1 MDSNTHLVTAKGP
14 DNHIRPVDI
23 RHYQALTEGRGSM
36 IRAGCEV
43 SLYDNNTV
51 LVQPGELIVEGC
63 YLRIPAQVMLP
74 IQSSA
79 PNGNR
84 NDLVAFHYKLD
95 AAPADD
101 GTPAT
106 GISEMPLEVVPGT
119 PVAGDPSDPPLIQG
133 DILGGAIE
141 AQVAFARIKVRG
153 LDVGEPEP
161 LITRCDPFG
170 AGSVYLSGSPMN
182 PAQAF
187 GGTWEELDT
196 HMFLGVHAYK
206 RLEES

>member
-14 DNHIRPVDI
+14 DNHITPVDI
-23 RHYQALTEGRGSM
+23 RRYQALTEGRGTM

-63 YLRIPAQVMLP
+63 FLIIPEQVQLP

-84 NDLVAFHYKLD
+84 NDLVVLHYKLD
-95 AAPADD
+95 AVPADD

-119 PVAGDPSDPPLIQG
+119 PVIGEPTDPPLIQG
-133 DILGGAIE
+133 SIQEGAIE
-141 AQVAFARIKVRG
+141 AQVPFSRIKVRG
-153 LDVGEPEP
+153 LEIEEPEL

-170 AGSVYLSGSPMN
+170 DGNIYLSGHPMN

-187 GGTWEELDT
+187 GGVWEKLDT
-196 HMFLGVHAYK
+196 HLFVGVYAYK
-206 RLEES
+206 RLE